1 MQPWLG
7 CTAPSF
13 PGGYSER
20 EPPDPIS
27 NSEVKTFCADGSVSV
42 GHVRVGRCQGL
53 KPRSPVRVER
63 AGLLSFLASYRNA
76 GDPSAARRARFNGAR
91 LAEAARAPR
100 RRPVRDRGRDE
111 RRQSVRVQGDRR
123 MRPKIRALAVEREA
137 DGLVSSA
144 GGWRW
149 TMAKTGQPTRAQR
162 SSEVRAKWGAH
173 VAAWKATGG
182 RQSDYCRAQGLDP
195 KYFSIWK
202 GRLERAAPAGVAPP
216 TADTAATLVP
226 VVIRASA
233 PRRVIA
239 DRGSG
244 EEVGLSVTLP
254 NGMVLHFHVASAG
267 ALAPLLAALARLSC

>member
-1 MQPWLG
+1 
-7 CTAPSF
+7 
-13 PGGYSER
+13 
-20 EPPDPIS
+20 
-27 NSEVKTFCADGSVSV
+27 
-42 GHVRVGRCQGL
+42 
-53 KPRSPVRVER
+53 
-63 AGLLSFLASYRNA
+63 
-76 GDPSAARRARFNGAR
+76 
-91 LAEAARAPR
+91 
-100 RRPVRDRGRDE
+100 
-111 RRQSVRVQGDRR
+111 
-123 MRPKIRALAVEREA
+123 
-137 DGLVSSA
+137 
-144 GGWRW
+144 
-149 TMAKTGQPTRAQR
+149 MAKTGQPTRAQR

-254 NGMVLHFHVASAG
+254 NGMALNFHVASAG